1 MRTLGNGILISRKEM
16 SKQDYIETIL
26 YIIRKILDYTSS
38 LNKITPTLFDK
49 KIYHNEDDDSDIS
62 TNISSNEDNNS
73 TINTTL
79 IKSTN
84 KFCQSYF
91 PYLEFFEKRDILCG
105 VCINSIVSKEDKF
118 TLTDFL
124 YFWVEQLEFEENL
137 LILTM
142 MNIDKILSKEFI
154 LTFSNVKNVLFTC
167 MVITQKYYEDEN
179 FTDKDYSK
187 IINID
192 ANELIQM
199 EIEFL
204 SLIDF
209 SLHISDEEFNKYKN
223 KIKKVWENNLSFFT
237 FT

>member
-1 MRTLGNGILISRKEM
+1 MRTLGTGFLSSKKEM
-16 SKQDYIETIL
+16 LKQDYIETIL

-49 KIYHNEDDDSDIS
+49 KIYHNEDNDSDIS

-73 TINTTL
+73 
-79 IKSTN
+79 
-84 KFCQSYF
+84 
-91 PYLEFFEKRDILCG
+91 
-105 VCINSIVSKEDKF
+105 NSIVTKDDKL
-118 TLTDFL
+118 TLADYL

-167 MVITQKYYEDEN
+167 MIITQKYYEDEN

-223 KIKKVWENNLSFFT
+223 KIKKVWKNNLSFFT

>member
-1 MRTLGNGILISRKEM
+1 MRTLGTGFLSSKKEM
-16 SKQDYIETIL
+16 LKQDYIETIL

-49 KIYHNEDDDSDIS
+49 KIYHNEDNDSDIS

-73 TINTTL
+73 
-79 IKSTN
+79 
-84 KFCQSYF
+84 
-91 PYLEFFEKRDILCG
+91 
-105 VCINSIVSKEDKF
+105 NSIVTKDDKL
-118 TLTDFL
+118 TLADYL

-167 MVITQKYYEDEN
+167 MIITQKYYEDEN

-223 KIKKVWENNLSFFT
+223 KMKKIWKNNLSFFT

>member
-1 MRTLGNGILISRKEM
+1 
-16 SKQDYIETIL
+16 
-26 YIIRKILDYTSS
+26 
-38 LNKITPTLFDK
+38 
-49 KIYHNEDDDSDIS
+49 
-62 TNISSNEDNNS
+62 
-73 TINTTL
+73 
-79 IKSTN
+79 
-84 KFCQSYF
+84 
-91 PYLEFFEKRDILCG
+91 
-105 VCINSIVSKEDKF
+105 
-118 TLTDFL
+118 
-124 YFWVEQLEFEENL
+124 
-137 LILTM
+137 

>member
-73 TINTTL
+73 
-79 IKSTN
+79 
-84 KFCQSYF
+84 
-91 PYLEFFEKRDILCG
+91 
-105 VCINSIVSKEDKF
+105 NSIVSKEDKF
-118 TLTDFL
+118 TLTDYL

>member
-49 KIYHNEDDDSDIS
+49 KIYHNEDNDSDIS

-73 TINTTL
+73 
-79 IKSTN
+79 
-84 KFCQSYF
+84 
-91 PYLEFFEKRDILCG
+91 
-105 VCINSIVSKEDKF
+105 NSIVTKDDKL
-118 TLTDFL
+118 TLADYL

-167 MVITQKYYEDEN
+167 MIITQKYYEDEN

-187 IINID
+187 ILNID

-223 KIKKVWENNLSFFT
+223 KIKKVWKNNLSFFT

>member
-1 MRTLGNGILISRKEM
+1 MRTLGTGFLSSKKEM
-16 SKQDYIETIL
+16 LKQDYIETIL

-49 KIYHNEDDDSDIS
+49 KIYHNEDDDSDKS
-62 TNISSNEDNNS
+62 TNLSSNEDNNS
-73 TINTTL
+73 
-79 IKSTN
+79 
-84 KFCQSYF
+84 
-91 PYLEFFEKRDILCG
+91 
-105 VCINSIVSKEDKF
+105 NSIVAKEDKF
-118 TLTDFL
+118 TLTDCL
-124 YFWVEQLEFEENL
+124 YLWVEQLEFEENL

-154 LTFSNVKNVLFTC
+154 LSVSNVKNVLFTC

-192 ANELIQM
+192 SNELIQM

-223 KIKKVWENNLSFFT
+223 KMKKIWKNNLSFFT

>member
-49 KIYHNEDDDSDIS
+49 KIYHNEDNDSDIS

-73 TINTTL
+73 
-79 IKSTN
+79 
-84 KFCQSYF
+84 
-91 PYLEFFEKRDILCG
+91 
-105 VCINSIVSKEDKF
+105 NSIVTKDDKL
-118 TLTDFL
+118 TLADYL

-167 MVITQKYYEDEN
+167 MIITQKYYEDEN

-192 ANELIQM
+192 SNELIQM

-223 KIKKVWENNLSFFT
+223 KIKKVWKNNLSFFT

>member
-49 KIYHNEDDDSDIS
+49 KIYHNEDNDSDIS

-73 TINTTL
+73 
-79 IKSTN
+79 
-84 KFCQSYF
+84 
-91 PYLEFFEKRDILCG
+91 
-105 VCINSIVSKEDKF
+105 NSIVTKDDKL
-118 TLTDFL
+118 TLADYL

-167 MVITQKYYEDEN
+167 MIITQKYYEDEN

-223 KIKKVWENNLSFFT
+223 KIKKVWKNNLSFFT

>member
-1 MRTLGNGILISRKEM
+1 MRTLGTGFLSSKKEM
-16 SKQDYIETIL
+16 LKQDYIETIL

-49 KIYHNEDDDSDIS
+49 KIYHNEDDDSDKS
-62 TNISSNEDNNS
+62 TNLSSNEDNNS
-73 TINTTL
+73 
-79 IKSTN
+79 
-84 KFCQSYF
+84 
-91 PYLEFFEKRDILCG
+91 
-105 VCINSIVSKEDKF
+105 NSFVAKEDKF
-118 TLTDFL
+118 TLTDCL
-124 YFWVEQLEFEENL
+124 YLWVEQLEFEENL

-154 LTFSNVKNVLFTC
+154 LSVSNVKNVLFTC

-192 ANELIQM
+192 SNELIQM

-223 KIKKVWENNLSFFT
+223 KMKKIWKNNLSFFT

>member
-1 MRTLGNGILISRKEM
+1 ML
-16 SKQDYIETIL
+16 KQDYIETIL

-49 KIYHNEDDDSDIS
+49 KIYHNEDDDSDKS
-62 TNISSNEDNNS
+62 TNLSSNEDNNS
-73 TINTTL
+73 
-79 IKSTN
+79 
-84 KFCQSYF
+84 
-91 PYLEFFEKRDILCG
+91 
-105 VCINSIVSKEDKF
+105 NSIVAKEDKF
-118 TLTDFL
+118 TLTDCL
-124 YFWVEQLEFEENL
+124 YLWVEQLEFEENL

-192 ANELIQM
+192 SNELIQM

-223 KIKKVWENNLSFFT
+223 KMKKIWKNNLSFFT

>member
-49 KIYHNEDDDSDIS
+49 KIYHNEDDDDSDIS

-73 TINTTL
+73 
-79 IKSTN
+79 
-84 KFCQSYF
+84 
-91 PYLEFFEKRDILCG
+91 
-105 VCINSIVSKEDKF
+105 NSIVSKEDKF

-142 MNIDKILSKEFI
+142 MNIDKILAKEFI

-192 ANELIQM
+192 VNGLIQM

-223 KIKKVWENNLSFFT
+223 KIKKVWKNNLSFFT